1 MYTLENLLASFA
13 LAGLLLSAVITYLK
27 VNKVWSRKHHREV
40 AESISITAA
49 ILSLFT
55 TLPFLLKFLVIDK
68 DFVAAGRF
76 VLSLVGFFVFFLV
89 GIGVWVARDE
99 RRNLWSLLARSLN
112 MERAEMGYLVRSLTS
127 PKEARPVLRLLQ
139 ALACADDELDPRER
153 DIVESVAR
161 SLGVEPGP
169 ILCSTA
175 PNLEEGREAFA
186 EFLALKPTQ
195 ERIAKVLDLARMLA
209 RADKNVSSE
218 EHTLLA
224 EMEMMARA
232 VRHGLEPRWE
242 VLLVPQDEDERR
254 LIESRLPET
263 APVRRGGGT
272 VYVASAFHSD
282 GFARAACEP
291 WRKLDIF
298 ATVEPTGAAPS
309 EPPGFS

>member
-13 LAGLLLSAVITYLK
+13 LAGLMLSAVITYLK
-27 VNKVWSRKHHREV
+27 VNKIWSRKHHREV

-127 PKEARPVLRLLQ
+127 PKEARPVLRVLQ

-175 PNLEEGREAFA
+175 PKLEEGREAFA

-218 EHTLLA
+218 EHMLLA

-242 VLLVPQDEDERR
+242 VLLVPQDEEERR
-254 LIESRLPET
+254 LIESRLPES

-272 VYVASAFHSD
+272 VYVAAAFHSD

-309 EPPGFS
+309 KPPAFS